1 MIAFVR
7 SKRCALPK
15 SDTAC
20 SSKSAPLPM
29 WVYDQ
34 ESLRFLAVNQA
45 AIDHYGY
52 TREEFAGMTIAG
64 VRPEEDVLLLEERL
78 AGARQCR
85 RPGGSGRADGR
96 WR

>member
-1 MIAFVR
+1 
-7 SKRCALPK
+7 
-15 SDTAC
+15 
-20 SSKSAPLPM
+20 M

-78 AGARQCR
+78 AAGLDGGAAPSIWRHR
-85 RPGGSGRADGR
+85 KASGEAIS
-96 WR
+96 WRSPRTR